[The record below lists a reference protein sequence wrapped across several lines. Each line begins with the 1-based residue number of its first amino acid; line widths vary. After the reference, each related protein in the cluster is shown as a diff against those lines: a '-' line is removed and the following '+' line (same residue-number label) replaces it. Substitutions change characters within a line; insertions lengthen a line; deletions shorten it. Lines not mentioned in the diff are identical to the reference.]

1 MTRTT
6 GASDPRRT
14 QSKSMGAGGGA
25 GASPVSLD
33 LTFAFDAA
41 LGAGRGLSRD
51 AFVAASA
58 EAPRLVEAMEAERRA
73 GQVPFLD
80 LPARR
85 DLLGPVRAFARA
97 RAARTTDVL
106 LIGIGGSSRG
116 AQVLAAARRPG
127 RVRPRFHVL
136 DTVDPHRARALLD
149 TLPARTTTVVAVS
162 KAGTT
167 IETVAGLLVVER
179 WLAAAVGARRA
190 SAQVALVCGEADNP
204 LRARGLARGYALFPV
219 PEGVGGRFSVLSPVG
234 TLPAALLGI
243 DPGRVLAG
251 AARTAARCV
260 LPEAERNPAVALA
273 LAHFLAVRAG
283 RGTTVLL
290 PYADALAPYGL
301 WWEQLVAESV
311 GKRRGTATYGVT
323 PLPGVGPSD
332 QHSLL
337 QLLIDGPDDKVT
349 VFVEVADR
357 ARDALRVPKERRAP
371 SPAANGQRLGEILR
385 AEREGTELALA
396 EAGRPSWTIRV
407 PDTGPGTMGAL
418 LYLYEVATM
427 LWGRLAGIDPFDQ
440 PAVQRGK
447 VVAEAAL
454 TGVPGEAAAAL
465 ARHRAV
471 TRTVVA

>member
-1 MTRTT
+1 MNRN
-6 GASDPRRT
+6 GARNDGRSDA
-14 QSKSMGAGGGA
+14 GAKGA
-25 GASPVSLD
+25 GAGSASPPVSLD

-41 LGAGRGLSRD
+41 LGAGRGLSHE
-51 AFVAASA
+51 AFAAAAA
-58 EAPRLVEAMEAERRA
+58 ETPRLVAAMEAERAA

-116 AQVLAAARRPG
+116 AQVLALARRPG
-127 RVRPRFHVL
+127 VTGPRFHVL
-136 DTVDPHRARALLD
+136 DTVDPARVRAVLAA
-149 TLPARTTTVVAVS
+149 LPARTTTVVAVS

-179 WLAAAVGARRA
+179 WLSAAVGARRA
-190 SAQVALVCGEADNP
+190 SGQVAVVCGEADNP
-204 LRARGLARGYALFPV
+204 LRARGTARGYALFPV

-243 DPGRVLAG
+243 DPGQVLAG
-251 AARTAARCV
+251 AARVAARCG
-260 LPEAERNPAVALA
+260 LPDAGRNPAVALA
-273 LAHFLAVRAG
+273 LVHFLAVRAG

-311 GKRRGTATYGVT
+311 GKRRGTAAYGVT

-337 QLLIDGPDDKVT
+337 QLLIDGPDDKLT

-357 ARDALRVPKERRAP
+357 ARDALRVPKERRP
-371 SPAANGQRLGEILR
+371 LSPAASGQRLGEILR

-396 EAGRPSWTIRV
+396 EAGRPSLTIRV

-454 TGVPGEAAAAL
+454 TGAPEEAAAAL